1 MQERDGEARRRHIY
15 LHYCFDSDMELVVDA
30 TTVERSDFQ
39 SQIFGGG

>member
-1 MQERDGEARRRHIY
+1 MERQGGDMHAY
-15 LHYCFDSDMELVVDA
+15 LHYCVDSDMEFVVDA

>member
-1 MQERDGEARRRHIY
+1 MQERDGEIRRRHAY
-15 LHYCFDSDMELVVDA
+15 LHYCVDSDMEFVVDA